1 MSEATTLAT
10 IKNNILAQ
18 LEDISANPKPNYSID
33 GQQVSWQSHFDSLMN
48 ALDRI
53 NSQINAAEPY
63 EIVSRGTS

>member
-10 IKNNILAQ
+10 IKANILAQ

-53 NSQINAAEPY
+53 NAQINAAEPY